1 MGLYHASPLEWASL
15 CSRMVHRP
23 AMVDYHKQNQ
33 MFGQSI
39 QSKLTRQQWGMAALA
54 LLLTLA
60 SVLLPQRVSAA
71 PLSQEYTYA
80 ECSRADAAAVQ
91 AEMTALAQGVLVEG
105 SSGLDIDAL
114 VATTWRTLGADAT
127 FDAAV
132 DGAIARIQAERGY
145 WERFWSGWSAD
156 KAGEFASQ
164 VAVYTFEDAA
174 LKAKL
179 DEMSTAIANS
189 LVIELQSAAAQSAS
203 SALLC
208 LQSYVGEQYSA
219 TLFTAFQGSV
229 TQGVTDDLDLSQSD
243 NVQISPLEMHSKGLT
258 GVGVIVA
265 TEITRRVAVALA
277 EKLTGRLVGK
287 IAGRVL
293 GRIGSSVV
301 PYVGWAV
308 GVGLLVWDLWEG
320 SQGAL
325 PTIRD
330 ALTTEEVKQEV
341 RAEISAAVSEGLA
354 AEIET
359 LPTMMAATLVGQWQT
374 FCAEYGTIC
383 QLAAENSTFRA
394 LLDNLP
400 VVDLTRMV
408 QLIDI
413 FPTESTT
420 PNANQAQSQLD
431 RALTNGSFAKLLAAP
446 PAANV
451 ILVGTGSTATTLAWV
466 ELAGEQLPTVVE
478 LHLYETIDPLR
489 MSALSLATL
498 LAIGDNAII
507 HKLRLLPTDQL
518 LTLLQ
523 LSSADLAQ
531 VAAVASS
538 VELGWLADYLAM
550 LPEQEAN
557 AIAHELATGNMT
569 IATLQAPPVAKSADS
584 SAPSTDRPSSSVAA
598 GDGEASRADSGSL
611 LEPVT
616 GMPEAVMTWWA
627 AWPLSGVA
635 VAAGVVILLLIAVG
649 AALAL
654 RREMTNPPL

>member
-1 MGLYHASPLEWASL
+1 M
-15 CSRMVHRP
+15 
-23 AMVDYHKQNQ
+23 
-33 MFGQSI
+33 
-39 QSKLTRQQWGMAALA
+39 TALA

-60 SVLLPQRVSAA
+60 SVLQPQRVAAA
-71 PLSQEYTYA
+71 PLSQEYTYG
-80 ECSRADAAAVQ
+80 ECSRADEAAVQ

-114 VATTWRTLGADAT
+114 VATTWRTFGADAT

-164 VAVYTFEDAA
+164 VAVYAFEDAA

-189 LVIELQSAAAQSAS
+189 LVVELQSAAAQSAS

-219 TLFTAFQGSV
+219 TLFTAFQASV
-229 TQGVTDDLDLSQSD
+229 TQEVADDLDLSQSD
-243 NVQISPLEMHSKGLT
+243 NVQISPLEMHTKGLT

-354 AEIET
+354 GEVET
-359 LPTMMAATLVGQWQT
+359 LPTLIASTLVGQWQT
-374 FCAEYGTIC
+374 FCTDYGVVC

-394 LLDNLP
+394 LLDTMP
-400 VVDLTRMV
+400 VVDLTRLV
-408 QLIDI
+408 QLIDLLL
-413 FPTESTT
+413 TESDEHQG
-420 PNANQAQSQLD
+420 QAPLD
-431 RALTNGSFAKLLAAP
+431 LALTNGSFAKLLAAP
-446 PAANV
+446 PAADV
-451 ILVGTGSTATTLAWV
+451 ILAGTGSTATTLAWV

-498 LAIGDNAII
+498 LAIEDNEII

-538 VELGWLADYLAM
+538 VELGWLADYLAT

-557 AIAHELATGNMT
+557 AIAHELATGNVT
-569 IATLQAPPVAKSADS
+569 IAMLQAPPIAESVDS
-584 SAPSTDRPSSSVAA
+584 RAPSADRPSSSAA
-598 GDGEASRADSGSL
+598 ASDGEASRTDSGSL
-611 LEPVT
+611 LAPVA

-635 VAAGVVILLLIAVG
+635 VATGVVILLLIAVG